1 MTQLAQTCMLHVEL
15 NNETLRF
22 FDAVGLLLC
31 PFLTALLSCVSV
43 LLTRSFLQ
51 FLRPWWSCCSSF
63 LSLSSE
69 AACLSLCLLD
79 FAKIHPTW
87 VKRSDS
93 NMFFLPLAPGRWD
106 VSFRYE
112 FRRGSHERSECV
124 DKSLDL
130 QFRAQP
136 PQSSVNHWVA
146 SLFSIWYKYKDYFLT
161 LIIHY
166 TLQVNLL
173 SLCHPVCPPETWFD
187 PPKYLLM
194 DLLFTYT
201 G

>member
-1 MTQLAQTCMLHVEL
+1 MYASCGAKQRNTA
-15 NNETLRF
+15 F
-22 FDAVGLLLC
+22 FWCSGAPVVPVFNSSVKLCQCATHPKLPPISKAMMKLLLL
-31 PFLTALLSCVSV
+31 FFVT
-43 LLTRSFLQ
+43 
-51 FLRPWWSCCSSF
+51 FLRSSLPEFVPPWFCQNP
-63 LSLSSE
+63 
-69 AACLSLCLLD
+69 
-79 FAKIHPTW
+79 PTW

-136 PQSSVNHWVA
+136 PQSSANHWVA

-173 SLCHPVCPPETWFD
+173 SLCHLVCPPETWFD
-187 PPKYLLM
+187 PPKYQLM